1 MSSRRCYGWTVHPD
15 RSDFSPGRAHS
26 RAHAVNRRVKTN
38 NPDTCEPC
46 ARARGYINR
55 AFFFFLR
62 KRPTTEDNY
71 IYACSS
77 AVLHVR
83 KHVFFLGFQMIY
95 PNPLTPTACVSASRK
110 KSVCLREGTKHSLR
124 ANCVTEK
131 TTYFCSLLCAI
142 TRARSAR
149 PLSFF
154 LSFF

>member
-1 MSSRRCYGWTVHPD
+1 MYVST
-15 RSDFSPGRAHS
+15 F
-26 RAHAVNRRVKTN
+26 
-38 NPDTCEPC
+38 
-46 ARARGYINR
+46 
-55 AFFFFLR
+55 
-62 KRPTTEDNY
+62 
-71 IYACSS
+71 
-77 AVLHVR
+77 
-83 KHVFFLGFQMIY
+83 FFLGFQMIY

-154 LSFF
+154 LFFFKNASKQDEVNIFHTAVCMLDTIRRTDLCESSCESLNSPIARTLSHSPGRDTGRASLPYELGCGLSVCTSL